1 MIHNLRENKMDYE
14 RYADE
19 ELVKFTKN
27 GDSEATEYLLQKYSP
42 LVKKSIRT
50 LYLIGAD
57 TEDLMQEGM
66 IGLFKAIQHYE
77 FNEINNASFYTFA
90 KLCIHRQIYST
101 IKASNRKKH
110 LPLNS
115 YISFYS
121 RVNESDTELIENL
134 EAGNDSNP
142 EHIIL
147 DRENTSSIEDVL
159 EEHLSKMEQTVLHM
173 YLQGNSY
180 TDIANVLGK
189 TPKSID
195 NAIQRIRDKVKKLY
209 LEKK

>member
-1 MIHNLRENKMDYE
+1 MNYDIQS
-14 RYADE
+14 DE
-19 ELVKFTKN
+19 ELVTLTHQGN
-27 GDSEATEYLLQKYSP
+27 EDATEYLLQKYSP
-42 LVKKSIRT
+42 LVRKSIRT

-57 TEDLMQEGM
+57 TEDLLQEGM

-77 FNEINNASFYTFA
+77 ENNEQNASFYTFA
-90 KLCIHRQIYST
+90 KLCIDRQIYSA
-101 IKASNRKKH
+101 IKSSNRKKH

-121 RVNESDTELIENL
+121 KANETDTELIENL
-134 EAGNDSNP
+134 EAGNESNP

-159 EEHLSKMEQTVLHM
+159 EEHLSKMEKIVLHL
-173 YLQGNSY
+173 YLKGNSY
-180 TDIANVLGK
+180 ADIAAAIEK
-189 TPKSID
+189 TPKAVD

-209 LEKK
+209 LDKNNK

>member
-1 MIHNLRENKMDYE
+1 MNYE
-14 RYADE
+14 KYTDE
-19 ELVKFTKN
+19 ELVALTN
-27 GDSEATEYLLQKYSP
+27 QGDHEATEYLLKKYSP

-57 TEDLMQEGM
+57 TEDLSQEGM

-77 FNEINNASFYTFA
+77 TENSATFYTFA
-90 KLCIHRQIYST
+90 KLCIDRQIYSA

-110 LPLNS
+110 SPLNT

-121 RVNESDTELIENL
+121 RINEDEVELIDNL

-147 DRENTSSIEDVL
+147 DRENTSHIEKLL
-159 EEHLSKMEQTVLHM
+159 EEHLSKMEKEILPL
-173 YLQGNSY
+173 YLDGLSY
-180 TDIANVLGK
+180 ADIALSLNKPV
-189 TPKSID
+189 KSVD
-195 NAIQRIRDKVKKLY
+195 NAVQRIREKVKRLY
-209 LEKK
+209 LRNN